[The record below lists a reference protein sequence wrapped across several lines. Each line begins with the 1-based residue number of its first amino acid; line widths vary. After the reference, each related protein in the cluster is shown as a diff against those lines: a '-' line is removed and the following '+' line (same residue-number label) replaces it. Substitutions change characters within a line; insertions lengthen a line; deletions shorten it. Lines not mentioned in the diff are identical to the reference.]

1 MARLRFQHLLLLLV
15 CISLSLFAYTHR
27 TIAPPPADSLSF
39 CPLTTSRKHVPTV
52 ILQASGRSDRNANR
66 TFWVQGEGKKAV
78 PMLPYSYPAREM
90 RFAQRTAE
98 AGSANWQENAGRGHL
113 SGGVDEK
120 EEEGKPLCPVFAVP
134 SSPPPSVP
142 STWKDN
148 SVMFGMSTSPDR
160 VLNNLP
166 VWSHWIPSSPSPLDP
181 ASPAT
186 ADLPIIFIL
195 TPLPNPTEA
204 ARTREALEEA
214 QLLGLFLR
222 MRATEADRFETRYF
236 SLVQEM
242 WLEAQRREGETGIVT
257 EWFVF
262 ASVVLH
268 IFERKSHSFSRCSDD
283 DTFFP
288 DFKSLI
294 RMLSSFDA
302 GQDRLIGAL
311 SESTKQVRRN
321 LARNR
326 VVADSRAGR
335 GMGTHR
341 IRRSRNLRQQIARRK
356 DERSFSLYVRNISR
370 PNSS

>member
-1 MARLRFQHLLLLLV
+1 MARLRFHHLLLLLV

-27 TIAPPPADSLSF
+27 TIPPPPASSLSF

-52 ILQASGRSDRNANR
+52 ILQASGRSGRNDNR
-66 TFWVQGEGKKAV
+66 TFWVAAEGKSAV
-78 PMLPYSYPAREM
+78 PMLSYSYPSREM
-90 RFAQRTAE
+90 RFAQRTTE
-98 AGSANWQENAGRGHL
+98 GGSASWNDNAGRGHL
-113 SGGVDEK
+113 TGGVDDK
-120 EEEGKPLCPVFAVP
+120 EEEGKQLCPVFAVP

-181 ASPAT
+181 SSPAT

-195 TPLPNPTEA
+195 TPPPNPTEA
-204 ARTREALEEA
+204 ARTREAMEEA
-214 QLLGLFLR
+214 QSLGLFLK

-242 WLEAQRREGETGIVT
+242 WLEAQSREESTGIVT

-262 ASVVLH
+262 ACVNYLN
-268 IFERKSHSFSRCSDD
+268 FRNDNLTFRTRSDD

-294 RMLSSFDA
+294 RMLSSYDA

-311 SESTKQVRRN
+311 SESTKQV
-321 LARNR
+321 
-326 VVADSRAGR
+326 SRILLPSLIVLTRCTGR
-335 GMGTHR
+335 
-341 IRRSRNLRQQIARRK
+341 
-356 DERSFSLYVRNISR
+356 
-370 PNSS
+370 